1 MSGKASHVSPLELR
15 KRLLIA
21 ESELNRAE
29 LSEEW
34 QTITFGVRDIAHRA
48 KVIAACASSA
58 ALLVA
63 AFRASR
69 PGPPAP
75 RGKSSWFQKILKG
88 ASLASAIWSA
98 LPRRRPRWSQKT
110 PRASL
115 GEEGR

>member
-1 MSGKASHVSPLELR
+1 LR
-15 KRLLIA
+15 KRLLLA

-34 QTITFGVRDIAHRA
+34 QTITFGVRDLAHRA

-69 PGPPAP
+69 PGPPPAP
-75 RGKSSWFQKILKG
+75 RAKSSWFQKILKG

-98 LPRRRPRWSQKT
+98 LPRKRSRWLPKT